1 MFYKPGSK
9 VHRLANRVST
19 FGGYS
24 TFNLLLLEDVNTS
37 KEQLE
42 RNRGASG
49 YTEAPKAWIAF
60 IAESPS
66 LKTTL
71 PDSSK

>member
-42 RNRGASG
+42 RNRGAYQG
-49 YTEAPKAWIAF
+49 RPDLPQGILRLPK
-60 IAESPS
+60 PG
-66 LKTTL
+66 
-71 PDSSK
+71 